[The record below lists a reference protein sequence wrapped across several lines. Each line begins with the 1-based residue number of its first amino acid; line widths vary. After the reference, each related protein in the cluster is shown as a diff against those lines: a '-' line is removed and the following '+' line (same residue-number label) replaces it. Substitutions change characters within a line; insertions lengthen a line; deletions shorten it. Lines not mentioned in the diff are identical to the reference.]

1 MIMGNKEKTCMV
13 RGRIIT
19 DPKKIKRDYVQNIKK
34 QGNNIIG
41 IGAIAGIGIGLKK
54 YGPKVAK
61 ALIKVIK
68 K

>member
-1 MIMGNKEKTCMV
+1 MINKEKTCMV
-13 RGRIIT
+13 CGRVIT
-19 DPKKIKRDYVQNIKK
+19 DSKNKTGLCPKHEK

-54 YGPKVAK
+54 YGPKV
-61 ALIKVIK
+61 LQLLGNMIK

>member
-1 MIMGNKEKTCMV
+1 MMIMGNKEKTCMV
-13 RGRIIT
+13 CGRIIT
-19 DPKKIKRDYVQNIKK
+19 DPKNKTGLCPKHQK

-41 IGAIAGIGIGLKK
+41 MGAIAGIWIGLKK